1 MDSRS
6 GSGVRIARGKCFR
19 QRCLTGIAFPVLLS
33 AVVANGSCDEAPPVR
48 IVSPAA
54 SFPALA
60 PRGLETNDGGRPRPR
75 GRSDSAD
82 GGHLSPADA
91 VPSGHDGAGH
101 VGADHDGNGDAPAG
115 HQRDG
120 RVPAGGFSAGRQG
133 LSGPAVT
140 MASSLAVVL
149 GLFGGLVWMIRRYGR
164 SQLLR
169 GELPTAAVE
178 RLGMHTIDA
187 RTRLH
192 LIRCGERVLVVAQN
206 PAGLQAISEIG
217 DPDEA
222 ARLVARCRGDREAD
236 FAGTLRSIGRER
248 AASGFVTPSVPES
261 SGSHPRPS
269 GTAAAQPAK
278 PRPSLFATG

>member
-6 GSGVRIARGKCFR
+6 GSGVRIAGENRFR
-19 QRCLTGIAFPVLLS
+19 LRCLTGIALPVLLL
-33 AVVANGSCDEAPPVR
+33 AVVANGSCDEAPAAR

-54 SFPALA
+54 AFPALD
-60 PRGLETNDGGRPRPR
+60 PRVPEPDDR
-75 GRSDSAD
+75 GRSHPRGHTDRA
-82 GGHLSPADA
+82 GGRRLLPADA
-91 VPSGHDGAGH
+91 VPSGHDGA
-101 VGADHDGNGDAPAG
+101 DHDVNGDAPAG
-115 HQRDG
+115 RQRDG
-120 RVPAGGFSAGRQG
+120 RVTAGGFSTGHQG

-206 PAGLQAISEIG
+206 PAGLQAIAEIG

-248 AASGFVTPSVPES
+248 AAAGFVTPSVPES
-261 SGSHPRPS
+261 SGSHIDPVRS
-269 GTAAAQPAK
+269 AASPPAK
-278 PRPSLFATG
+278 PRPGLFARG